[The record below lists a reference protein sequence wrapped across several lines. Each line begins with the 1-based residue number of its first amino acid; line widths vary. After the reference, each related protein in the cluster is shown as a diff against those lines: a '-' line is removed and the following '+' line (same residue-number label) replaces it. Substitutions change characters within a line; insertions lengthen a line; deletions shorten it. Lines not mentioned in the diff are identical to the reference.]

1 MKRSRAPSS
10 RVVSVPKSTHY
21 VNWIRLFFALPSTLT
36 SSPGNNSA
44 VLQQALQ
51 PHKTSEGQV
60 LLTTSAEK
68 FVQLHEKNQSVLFC
82 TLYICVI
89 LCVCVCVCVCSS
101 RGRSSEN
108 DSVSVA
114 GRNSNP
120 LISFSESPASQ
131 LSLCL
136 WHPTRP
142 LAPPPAPFE
151 GGYPGNWKL
160 FSKKD
165 KRGET
170 SADTARRRSVW
181 REGDGEVL
189 G

>member
-60 LLTTSAEK
+60 LLTTSHKVHSASREESEC
-68 FVQLHEKNQSVLFC
+68 FI
-82 TLYICVI
+82 LYIVYMCDS
-89 LCVCVCVCVCSS
+89 VCVCVCVCSS